1 MVFGCWAAVW
11 DPRSG
16 SGDDAAVI
24 KVDEDALE
32 GSFDASLEGIT
43 LRLLMAASI
52 VGLCEGLVALNDKVV
67 EDWID
72 DDSLSEDLT
81 VAETVLVLCEGL
93 VALNDTVFDGRVDG
107 ESVLENL
114 GDVVGVTV
122 DVVLGAD
129 EVDEISVEDDPV
141 SDSVIEDIE
150 DLVNVDVILELL
162 DTGEDKGDDALTVEE
177 SRIVGDVSLRLDEV
191 LVERGDDDEDD
202 SVPDVTLEPFEVC
215 EVRIDD
221 TPTFEDVEDV
231 AVTDFDLKSVSV
243 EAIPDTVDDDSLLE
257 GIRDV
262 ADVVVDV
269 FPKVDTVLE
278 ISC

>member
-11 DPRSG
+11 DPWSG
-16 SGDDAAVI
+16 SGDDAAVV
-24 KVDEDALE
+24 KVDGEALE
-32 GSFDASLEGIT
+32 GFFDAGLEGIT

-52 VGLCEGLVALNDKVV
+52 VGLSEGLVALNDKVF
-67 EDWID
+67 EGWTDAN
-72 DDSLSEDLT
+72 SLSEDLT
-81 VAETVLVLCEGL
+81 VAESVLVLCEGL
-93 VALNDTVFDGRVDG
+93 VALNDRVVDGRVDG
-107 ESVLENL
+107 ELVLENL

-129 EVDEISVEDDPV
+129 KVDEISVDNDPV

-191 LVERGDDDEDD
+191 LVERGDDVEDD

-215 EVRIDD
+215 EDRIDD

-231 AVTDFDLKSVSV
+231 AATDFDLKSVSV

-262 ADVVVDV
+262 ADVALGV
-269 FPKVDTVLE
+269 FPQVDTVLE
-278 ISC
+278 IFC